1 MRSELP
7 NAVITMDDNLIDTQ
21 SLTKILNQSVFIDLE
36 IHPETNLLLKIGAW
50 EPKSGKAFYRDGQ
63 FDRKEGLNALF
74 EFSNASDFIVG
85 HNIQAHDWPYLIA
98 ADSRFNHLSSKLIDT
113 LILNPLA
120 FPENPYHHLVKDYKM
135 QRESINDPVAD
146 CKQTEV
152 LFSDQCHAFIKTK
165 DLSGI
170 YGRCLITT
178 SNAYKQLFTSLL
190 GSLPNNKQVNLY
202 LSGNSFGADKI
213 CQKALKPL
221 LPTLAGK
228 DPEQNRA
235 FAYAL
240 AWLSIAGTNS
250 VLPAWVRHQH
260 KELAGILNQLR
271 SHSCERPNCGYCK
284 EHHHLETNLDKFF
297 HYKQFRHFGKGD
309 NPDNPLQKQIVASV
323 CKGQATLAILPTG
336 GGKSL
341 CYQLP
346 AMMLAR
352 NRGMLTIIIS
362 PLQSLMNDQ
371 VQQLKDKGYL
381 FADALNSSLSMLRR
395 HAVLEGIRKG
405 NIHLLYIAPEQL
417 RNTSFIESITS
428 REIGQWIIDEAHC
441 LSKWGHDFRPDYLYI
456 GKFIKAFSEQYE
468 QPIPPVHAFTAT
480 ARQGVIKEIKAHFKT
495 TLNMDMC
502 LLSGGHARN
511 NLTYQVLP
519 CPISEKREKILELI
533 QAHDDYIGNGAIII
547 FCNRRRTTE
556 DMASFLSDNGCSA
569 DYFHAGRNTKE
580 KQRIQQSFMH
590 GNIKVMAATNAFG
603 MGVDK
608 SDIRLVIHAQMPDS
622 IENYLQE
629 AGRAGR
635 DSQPAKC
642 ILLFNDDDVDKQF
655 EMRRNQQIEFRDFV
669 SLFEAIRR
677 KSKTSSKGDQSISI
691 IQVSSGEILRHA
703 EAEGDLE
710 LGFDGRDYQADTKVR
725 TAIAWLEEKKFLERK
740 ENKTGVIEG
749 TFLIHTK
756 EKIKACLQ
764 QQKLSEASIQ
774 TCLKVA
780 MAVMQF
786 HASESI
792 NVDQI
797 AEKTGLEARDVFRKI
812 RCLQDAKIMDHDM
825 SLVAWLAAR
834 TRDDSKKVLHR
845 LIELEKQLLELIQE
859 KAQGDIEQ
867 AFQINIYAAC
877 HQLRE
882 TSSESNILPNDI
894 LLLLALWGQ
903 LDDLVR
909 IMPRGK
915 DCFQMRWKKEFV
927 EMKEYIRQRHL
938 FSDISLAWLYE
949 KIPTAERGKSL
960 RVAFKL
966 GELEETLNENIL
978 TRAFATNQEWSEK
991 TLLAL
996 EKSQVLGLDS
1006 GAAIFHPAMTLHIP
1020 KNKNKPTINTYTP
1033 LAEHYQAQI
1042 RQIHLM
1048 REWAIRMSTKDEDS
1062 ATQLLNDYFQLSE
1075 KQMLGRYFPENL
1087 ADLDIS
1093 ATAKR
1098 VESIVGAKVL
1108 SDVQQGIVQQAVG
1121 KNMLVLAGPGS
1132 GKTRLLVHRVAWLV
1146 CVQRIKPESI
1156 LILAFN
1162 RSTVTELRRRL
1173 GEPQL
1178 LGSQAYF
1185 LEIHTYHSLAMR
1197 LLGEFP
1203 PENADEFQDWSQQ
1216 LIAKA
1221 SEQLSSDD
1229 DDGDS
1234 ELRRKLMAGFQH
1246 ILVDEYQD
1254 INQGQYDL
1262 LSAMAGRSLHAAE
1275 DRLTMF
1281 AVGDDDQNIYEWNGS
1296 NNKYIQQF
1304 ENDYHADIEYMTVNY
1319 RSSAAIV
1326 AINNLLIEQH
1336 PNRLKKN
1343 HPITP
1348 CAQTKDGKVR
1358 LFTGTVHSLQAKALE
1373 ICQYLITKENIAANR
1388 MAILC
1393 RDHNDYQFLAPALR
1407 NKGLPICIRGKKDAL
1422 PWYKLRE
1429 VHAMLKVFDGDGVL
1443 SAVEIHQAWGTLPQ
1457 RTQNHQTT
1465 KALWYWL
1472 DAYHNTE
1479 DIVRSRY
1486 EWRAEIRELSYDES
1500 RKIGQGIHLGT
1511 MHSAKGLEF
1520 DTVIVFAGKN
1530 ISKNKL
1536 EELRL
1541 RYVAMTRAERN
1552 LILMQKDSDDACFN
1566 GLPIETES
1574 LSMAVHETPEEHDIY
1589 VCNMS
1594 DVALDFA
1601 GHFSTALHTADIDVG
1616 SVLTTNPSGLL
1627 CSLGSKVGKFSKA
1640 MHTEINAQQQNGWQ
1654 ISSIKVHAVI
1664 RRYRTDSEKGSYQ
1677 EQCKQNA
1684 WDVILP
1690 EISFQKN
1697 SYVY

>member
-1 MRSELP
+1 MTSFLK
-7 NAVITMDDNLIDTQ
+7 NV
-21 SLTKILNQSVFIDLE
+21 VFIDLE
-36 IHPETNLLLKIGAW
+36 INPETDLLLKIGAW
-50 EPKSGKAFYRDGQ
+50 NPGTKEKFYRAGS
-63 FDRKEGLNALF
+63 FKREEGLNSLF
-74 EFSNASDFIVG
+74 ELISSANCIIG
-85 HNIQAHDWPYLIA
+85 HNIQEYDWAYLLEK
-98 ADSRFNHLSSKLIDT
+98 DSRFDQLNDKLIDT

-120 FPENPYHHLVKDYKM
+120 FPENPYHHLVKDYKI
-135 QRESINDPVAD
+135 QRESVNDPVAD
-146 CKQTEV
+146 CKQTEE
-152 LFSDQCHAFIKTK
+152 LFRDQCNTFIKTK

-170 YGRCLITT
+170 YGRCLIKT
-178 SNAYKQLFTSLL
+178 SHAYKQLFTSLL
-190 GSLPNNKQVNLY
+190 GNLPNNKQVNSY
-202 LSGNSFGADKI
+202 LLGNSFGTDKI
-213 CQKALKPL
+213 CQKALEPL

-240 AWLSIAGTNS
+240 AWLSIAGANS

-284 EHHHLETNLDKFF
+284 EHHHLETNLEKFF

-309 NPDNPLQKQIVASV
+309 NPGNPLQRQIVTSV

-417 RNTSFIESITS
+417 RNNSFIESIKS
-428 REIGQWIIDEAHC
+428 REIAQWIIDEAHC

-456 GKFIKAFSEQYE
+456 GKFIKDFFEAREQAV
-468 QPIPPVHAFTAT
+468 PPVHAFTAT
-480 ARQGVIKEIKAHFKT
+480 ARQDVIKEIKAHFKT
-495 TLNMDMC
+495 TLNMNMC
-502 LLSGGHARN
+502 LLSGGHTRN
-511 NLTYQVLP
+511 NLSYQVLP
-519 CPISEKREKILELI
+519 CSMSEKREKILALLHSHKEYI
-533 QAHDDYIGNGAIII
+533 SDDAVVI
-547 FCNRRRTTE
+547 FCNRRRATE
-556 DMASFLSDNGCSA
+556 DMANFLSDNGCST

-580 KQRIQQSFMH
+580 KQHIQQSFMH
-590 GNIKVMAATNAFG
+590 GNIKIMAATNAFG

-608 SDIRLVIHAQMPDS
+608 ANIRLVIHAQMPDS

-642 ILLFNDDDVDKQF
+642 ILLLNDADVDKQF

-669 SLFEAIRR
+669 SLFETIRR
-677 KSKTSSKGDQSISI
+677 KAKTSKEGDHHTHI
-691 IQVSSGEILRHA
+691 IQVSSGDILRHA
-703 EAEGDLE
+703 ESEDDIE
-710 LGFDGRDYQADTKVR
+710 LAFDGRDYQADTKVR
-725 TAIAWLEEKKFLERK
+725 TAIAWLEEKKFLARK

-749 TFLIHTK
+749 TFLLHSK
-756 EKIKACLQ
+756 ENIQACLQ
-764 QQKLSEASIQ
+764 QQKLSEANIRA
-774 TCLKVA
+774 CLKVA
-780 MAVMQF
+780 MVVMQF
-786 HASESI
+786 HANESI

-797 AEKTGLEARDVFRKI
+797 GEATGMEARDVFRRI

-834 TRDDSKKVLHR
+834 TRGDSKRALNR
-845 LIELEKQLLELIQE
+845 LIELERQLIELIQE

-867 AFQINIYAAC
+867 PFQINIYEAC

-894 LLLLALWGQ
+894 LLLLGLWGQ
-903 LDDLVR
+903 LDHLVR
-909 IMPRGK
+909 IMPCGK

-927 EMKEYIRQRHL
+927 ETKEHIRQRHL
-938 FSDISLAWLYE
+938 FSDISLAWLYD
-949 KIPTAERGKSL
+949 KIPVGERGKNL
-960 RVAFKL
+960 RVPFKL

-978 TRAFATNQEWSEK
+978 TRTFTVNQERPEK

-1048 REWAIRMSTKDEDS
+1048 REWALRMSTKDEDA

-1075 KQMLGRYFPENL
+1075 EKMLARYFPENL

-1098 VESIVGAKVL
+1098 VESIVGPQVL
-1108 SDVQQGIVQQAVG
+1108 SDVQQGIVQQAVE

-1162 RSTVTELRRRL
+1162 RSTVTELRHLL
-1173 GEPQL
+1173 GPRHM

-1203 PENADEFQDWSQQ
+1203 PENANEFHDWSQQ
-1216 LIAKA
+1216 LISKA
-1221 SEQLSSDD
+1221 SEQLLRDD
-1229 DDGDS
+1229 DDGDN

-1254 INQGQYDL
+1254 INQAQYDL

-1304 ENDYHADIEYMTVNY
+1304 EEDYHADIEYMTVNY
-1319 RSSAAIV
+1319 RSSSGIV

-1358 LFTGTVHSLQAKALE
+1358 LFTGDAYSLQAKALE
-1373 ICQYLITKENIAANR
+1373 ICQYLIAKENMAANR
-1388 MAILC
+1388 IAILC
-1393 RDHNDYQFLAPALR
+1393 RDHYDYEYLAPALR
-1407 NKGLPICIRGKKDAL
+1407 NKALPICIRGKKDSL

-1443 SAVEIHQAWGTLPQ
+1443 SAAEIHQTWKTLPQ
-1457 RTQNHQTT
+1457 HIQDHQTT

-1472 DAYHNTE
+1472 DAYHDTE
-1479 DIVRSRY
+1479 EIVRSRY

-1500 RKIGQGIHLGT
+1500 KKMGQGIHLGT

-1530 ISKNKL
+1530 TSNKQL

-1552 LILMQKDSDDACFN
+1552 LILMQKDSAYIWFKC
-1566 GLPIETES
+1566 LPVETES
-1574 LSMAVHETPEEHDIY
+1574 LSIAVHETYEEYDIHP
-1589 VCNMS
+1589 CKMS
-1594 DVALDFA
+1594 DIVLDFV
-1601 GHFSTALHTADIDVG
+1601 GHAATALHTADIDVG
-1616 SVLTTNPSGLL
+1616 SVLTVHAGGLL
-1627 CSLGSKVGKFSKA
+1627 HCQGSTIGKFSKA
-1640 MHTEINAQQQNGWQ
+1640 MQADINARQQKGWK
-1654 ISSIKVHAVI
+1654 ISYIKVRAVI
-1664 RRYRTDSEKGSYQ
+1664 RRYKTDSEKGFYQ
-1677 EQCKQNA
+1677 ERCKQNV